1 MDNTITTRSGPAG
14 AMSRARFVR
23 GAGALTAAFAL
34 GACGSTAP
42 RANPGTPRVVSLGYI
57 KDTDAALAVGVTP
70 IAMPRPSE
78 LREPEPWTRAAIA
91 ALGGSRP
98 EYLKVDTELPI
109 EHVAALRPDLIL
121 ATGYYSIAKFQERL
135 AQVAE
140 VVLPVAGPNLDPW
153 QDTAVR
159 IGRALHREAAA
170 AQQVAETETAVGR
183 ARDMYPR
190 LAGKTF
196 TFSSYSATGGFWT
209 KSSSEDVIA
218 RGLAA
223 YGMSL
228 APAVARLPPS
238 EVRGMS
244 PVSNELVDVL
254 DADVTIVVA
263 QSEEERRAYET
274 GPLFAGLRS
283 VRRGSYLPIDPADGK
298 ALAFPSVLSVRHAAG
313 NVIPRLA
320 AAIR

>member
-1 MDNTITTRSGPAG
+1 
-14 AMSRARFVR
+14 
-23 GAGALTAAFAL
+23 
-34 GACGSTAP
+34 
-42 RANPGTPRVVSLGYI
+42 
-57 KDTDAALAVGVTP
+57 
-70 IAMPRPSE
+70 MPRPSE
-78 LREPEPWTRAAIA
+78 LREPEPWTRATIA

-121 ATGYYSIAKFQERL
+121 ATGYYSIARFQERL
-135 AQVAE
+135 TQVAE
-140 VVLPVAGPNLDPW
+140 VVLPLAGPNDPW

-159 IGRALHREAAA
+159 IGRALDREAAA
-170 AQQVAETETAVGR
+170 TRQVAETENAVGR

-209 KSSSEDVIA
+209 KHSSEDVIA

-228 APAVARLPPS
+228 APAVARLPRS
-238 EVRGMS
+238 EVQGMS

-254 DADVTIVVA
+254 DANVTIVVA
-263 QSEEERRAYET
+263 QSDEERRAYET
-274 GPLFAGLRS
+274 GPLFAGLGS

-313 NVIPRLA
+313 NVVPRLA